1 MSCCKLAGDYLYKL
15 PPRNVPR
22 WSPLIHYLAFLQ
34 TPRIPI
40 LPKNCH
46 LSASIF
52 VRCTKNT
59 GHLGNHVGSLL
70 STEPAGS
77 SLSRIFSKSP
87 NSSSL
92 AELKLH
98 PRMVEGAKKIVKER
112 TCKLNGTISSSLDQA
127 FQLLIDCGLELMK
140 IYLKEVSTIGRWI
153 LFTDYASL
161 SLLLT
166 T

>member
-1 MSCCKLAGDYLYKL
+1 MSCLKLAGSYLFKL
-15 PPRNVPR
+15 PPWNVPR

-70 STEPAGS
+70 STESAGS
-77 SLSRIFSKSP
+77 TLSRIFSKSP

-92 AELKLH
+92 AELKLQ

-112 TCKLNGTISSSLDQA
+112 TCKLNGTISSSLDQGS
-127 FQLLIDCGLELMK
+127 FSITHRFWSGIDENLLEWGFPI
-140 IYLKEVSTIGRWI
+140 R
-153 LFTDYASL
+153 
-161 SLLLT
+161 
-166 T
+166 

>member
-1 MSCCKLAGDYLYKL
+1 MTETYLSNIVSWSKLAGDYLYKL
-15 PPRNVPR
+15 PPWNVPR

-40 LPKNCH
+40 LPKNCY

-52 VRCTKNT
+52 VRCTRNT

-70 STEPAGS
+70 STESAGS
-77 SLSRIFSKSP
+77 TLSRIFSKSP

-92 AELKLH
+92 AELKLQ

-112 TCKLNGTISSSLDQA
+112 TWKLNGTISSSLDQGS
-127 FQLLIDCGLELMK
+127 FSISHRLWSGIGEDLL
-140 IYLKEVSTIGRWI
+140 
-153 LFTDYASL
+153 
-161 SLLLT
+161 
-166 T
+166 

>member
-1 MSCCKLAGDYLYKL
+1 MTGDYLYKL

-34 TPRIPI
+34 APRIPI

-52 VRCTKNT
+52 VRCAMNT
-59 GHLGNHVGSLL
+59 SHLGNHVGSLL
-70 STEPAGS
+70 STESAGS
-77 SLSRIFSKSP
+77 TLSRIFSKSP

-92 AELKLH
+92 AELKLQ
-98 PRMVEGAKKIVKER
+98 PRRVEGAKKIVSER
-112 TCKLNGTISSSLDQA
+112 TCKLNGTISSSLDQGS
-127 FQLLIDCGLELMK
+127 FSITHKVWSVIGENLLEGCFHNRKVDSVHC
-140 IYLKEVSTIGRWI
+140 
-153 LFTDYASL
+153 TDYASL

-166 T
+166 R